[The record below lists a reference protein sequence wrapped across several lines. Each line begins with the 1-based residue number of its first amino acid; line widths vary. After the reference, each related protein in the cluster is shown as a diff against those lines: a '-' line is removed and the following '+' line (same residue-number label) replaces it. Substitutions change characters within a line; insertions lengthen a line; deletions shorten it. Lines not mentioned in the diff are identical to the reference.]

1 MSATDFSRL
10 PLPAALLATLEQLGY
25 RQMTPIQAQSLP
37 AMLDGRDVIAR
48 ARTGSG
54 KTAAFALALLA
65 RLQVER
71 FCVQALVVC
80 PTREL
85 ADQVAGE
92 IRRLARGIHN
102 IKVLTLCGGESASRQ
117 RESLQHGAHII
128 VGTPGRLLDHLQK
141 QRLDCRALHTLVLDE
156 ADRMLDMGF
165 LPDIEALL
173 ALLPAARQSL
183 LFSATFPPAIEA
195 LASELL
201 QQPQLIEATDSD
213 TPETI
218 EQQFYR
224 VDDTQRLDACLRLLY
239 CQRPQAAVIFCN
251 TRSETAELARQLQQ
265 HGIDAL
271 ALHGDMEQRD
281 RDQALMQLANHSVVV
296 LVATDVAARGLDISA
311 LDLVI
316 NYRMARDRETHTH
329 RIGRTGRAGEQ
340 GLACT
345 LVDADEQHRLALLL
359 EQDIEPLPLP
369 EAPARAEPLQ
379 AAMVTLQMDG
389 GKKQKIRPA
398 DILGALT
405 ANPAI
410 DGSQI
415 GKIRVLPLSVT
426 VAVRREIATV
436 ALATLQQQPVK
447 GRMRRVRRL
456 RH

>member
-1 MSATDFSRL
+1 
-10 PLPAALLATLEQLGY
+10 
-25 RQMTPIQAQSLP
+25 
-37 AMLDGRDVIAR
+37 
-48 ARTGSG
+48 
-54 KTAAFALALLA
+54 
-65 RLQVER
+65 
-71 FCVQALVVC
+71 
-80 PTREL
+80 
-85 ADQVAGE
+85 
-92 IRRLARGIHN
+92 
-102 IKVLTLCGGESASRQ
+102 
-117 RESLQHGAHII
+117 
-128 VGTPGRLLDHLQK
+128 
-141 QRLDCRALHTLVLDE
+141 
-156 ADRMLDMGF
+156 
-165 LPDIEALL
+165 
-173 ALLPAARQSL
+173 
-183 LFSATFPPAIEA
+183 
-195 LASELL
+195 
-201 QQPQLIEATDSD
+201 
-213 TPETI
+213 
-218 EQQFYR
+218 QFYR

-359 EQDIEPLPLP
+359 DQDIEPLPLP
-369 EAPARAEPLQ
+369 DAPARPEPLQ